1 MYCYR
6 VLACI
11 SALLGFA
18 VAGCPASL
26 AQDRTKFVYYFTPSS
41 NVAPVF
47 LAKEKGYFDEVG
59 LDVELAQTPTGVRT
73 VELLHLGQIQAGNV
87 AAIVLI
93 NGVAKGLKVVAV
105 EDNGGYDARNPQ
117 QALLVKKDVAINSI
131 ADLRGKRVAVNA
143 FGAHGHVVML
153 SEVLPAAGLKK
164 DDVRF
169 VEMSWPQMIPSIIS
183 GAIDA
188 GLVWE
193 PFVTTAPADIRNLSS
208 LKETMPKGDYPDVG
222 YAAAIIAMNP
232 EYVAKNPKM
241 VAAWHQAYLKGLKH
255 FRDNVE
261 DGHVATAKYLKVSVD
276 VLRKSPLNH
285 YTADGLPP
293 RAIIQHAADQL
304 KELGFLDNP
313 VDMSKHIVT
322 P

>member
-1 MYCYR
+1 MSWYR
-6 VLACI
+6 VLAVLVP
-11 SALLGFA
+11 LLWLA
-18 VAGCPASL
+18 VAPSAF
-26 AQDRTKFVYYFTPSS
+26 AQGKTKFTYYFTPSS

-87 AAIVLI
+87 AAIVII
-93 NGVAKGLKVVAV
+93 NGIAKGLKVVAIQ
-105 EDNGGYDARNPQ
+105 DNGGYDARNPQ
-117 QALLVKKDVAINSI
+117 QALLVKKDAPINTI

-153 SEVLPAAGLKK
+153 AEVLPTAKLKK
-164 DDVRF
+164 EDVRF
-169 VEMSWPQMIPSIIS
+169 VEMSWPQMIPSLIS
-183 GAIDA
+183 GAIDV

-193 PFVTTAPADIRNLSS
+193 PFVTTAPVDIRNMSS
-208 LKETMPKGDYPDVG
+208 LKETMPKGEYPQVG
-222 YAAAIIAMNP
+222 YASAIIAMNA
-232 EYVAKNPKM
+232 EYVQKNPKI
-241 VAAWHQAYLKGLKH
+241 VAAWHQAYMKGLKH

-261 DGHVATAKYLKVSVD
+261 DGHAATAKYLKVSVE

-293 RAIIQHAADQL
+293 IAVIQRAADQL
-304 KELGFLDNP
+304 KELGFLDKAI
-313 VDMSKHIVT
+313 DMSKHIVK